1 MSLAS
6 PVMIDTRPRVGINA
20 GYRYRAMWFDSASG
34 VTDTTYTLRP
44 RFRETTG
51 SIAIGASFTF

>member
-1 MSLAS
+1 
-6 PVMIDTRPRVGINA
+6 
-20 GYRYRAMWFDSASG
+20 MWFDSASG
-34 VTDTTYTLRP
+34 VTDTTYKLRP